1 MAETKVTKNEMADRN
16 IKGESIRI
24 QKNATQNI
32 TLNTQAI
39 IQYNAAVAGYDTT
52 LFELN
57 SYGVKILSS
66 KIKSVM
72 VTFNTQINAMH
83 NHILYVYNNTVQ
95 IAALAHAL
103 CESSQIS
110 GIIVPVSLN
119 DIITARIYDYS
130 GNATITS
137 TGDWNFM
144 TVTVLTT
151 NE

>member
-16 IKGESIRI
+16 IKGESIII
-24 QKNATQNI
+24 QKNATQSI
-32 TLNTQAI
+32 TLNTQEVI
-39 IQYNAAVAGYDTT
+39 RYNAAVAGYDTT

-66 KIKSVM
+66 KIKSVI
-72 VTFNTQINAMH
+72 VTFNTQINEVH
-83 NHILYVYNNTVQ
+83 NHILYVYNNTVRM
-95 IAALAHAL
+95 AALAHVL
-103 CESSQIS
+103 CASSQIA

-130 GNATITS
+130 GNATIAAA
-137 TGDWNFM
+137 GDWNFM
-144 TVTVLTT
+144 TVYVLTT